1 MLGNDIP
8 IHKKKKASSASDAK
22 SKSNHKHQ
30 YEERLLVAQGKP
42 RRAKCCALC
51 GKVGNVIFF
60 DFVKTESGFHR
71 QLHDEEIYRKYH
83 RLEII
88 EVQDFYQK
96 YIPATT
102 NDADDY

>member
-8 IHKKKKASSASDAK
+8 KHKKKKASSVSDTK

-30 YEERLLVAQGKP
+30 YDECLLVAQGKP
-42 RRAKCCALC
+42 RRAKYCTLC
-51 GKVGNVIFF
+51 GKIGNVNFF
-60 DFVKTESGFHR
+60 DFAKTECGFHR
-71 QLHDEEIYRKYH
+71 QLRDEEIFRKYH

-96 YIPATT
+96 YIPAEGVIL
-102 NDADDY
+102 